1 MLTTEQKAKIRAH
14 IKARLTEGCCTEKNC
29 KKEEGL
35 ISTINGAVDNVQ
47 NLVTDVLE
55 EKETPVKDELVEAI
69 NDESDLILKLK
80 PLSESDIYEFMDNLK
95 GGTYFNMGMYSSI
108 PIARA
113 YKSTYRLYKVIEMS
127 AIVSGIDYEN
137 KEVVKK
143 FRAATDKAA
152 GDAFYLHEPGR
163 EHKVGINK
171 KDENVKYVL
180 WDIKSNS
187 GTEVKYYL
195 VDIATGKVTPVT
207 KQSVLDSD
215 YLTPSEKAKMQPKPV
230 TGYDKTTGELIE
242 NEANWRTARFEHIFW
257 LNQAGKATRE
267 YGTRFSEEFDLQEE
281 IGADIFRDG
290 HPNAANLDDIL
301 DGLRGRSDRFVDNDL
316 FTDFE

>member
-1 MLTTEQKAKIRAH
+1 MLTNEQKAKVRARV
-14 IKARLTEGCCTEKNC
+14 KARLAESC

-35 ISTINGAVDNVQ
+35 VSTINGAINGAIDGVQ

-55 EKETPVKDELVEAI
+55 EKELPAKEELVETI
-69 NDESDLILKLK
+69 VNEDDLILKLK
-80 PLSESDIYEFMDNLK
+80 PLSEAEIYEFMDNLK

-108 PIARA
+108 PIARK
-113 YKSTYRLYKVIEMS
+113 YKATYRLYKVIEMS

-137 KEVVKK
+137 KKDVKD
-143 FRAATDKAA
+143 FRAATDKEA
-152 GDAFYLHEPGR
+152 GDAFYTHEPGR
-163 EHKVGINK
+163 EHKVGIGK
-171 KDENVKYVL
+171 KDPNAKYVL
-180 WDIKSNS
+180 WDIKPNS

-195 VDIATGKVTPVT
+195 VDIDTKGVTPVT
-207 KQSVLDSD
+207 KDSVLNSD
-215 YLTPSEKAKMQPKPV
+215 YLTETEKNKMRPRPV
-230 TGYDKTTGELIE
+230 TGYDKETGDLVE
-242 NEANWRTARFEHIFW
+242 NKANWRTAKFEHIFW

-301 DGLRGRSDRFVDNDL
+301 DGLRGRSDRFVDNEF